1 MEFRF
6 SMHIYKVLAAN
17 NSLSISLKKHTVQ
30 NENLIIGDDGKYDF
44 DFGDFRVGCNG

>member
-1 MEFRF
+1 VF
-6 SMHIYKVLAAN
+6 AAN

-30 NENLIIGDDGKYDF
+30 NENLIDDDGKYDF